1 MPFTLAHPA
10 AILPLRGWRQLRTV
24 PLVIGA
30 LVPDLPYYLPA
41 SLARFVLDSHDFRAS
56 FTECLLLGYALL
68 AGVVL
73 LRQPLTALLPARARA
88 LCLAAVAPFT
98 GRAVEWA
105 WAAPAIVLG
114 VWTHLLWDSFTHVDG
129 WMVRRLALLRAPV
142 DIGFWSGTV
151 CHLLQYL
158 SSVAG
163 LAVLAIWYRRLPL
176 PAAARAG
183 AGAGRSAAG
192 PVMLLLAAAAL
203 LIGSVQATEYFD
215 RTEFVYRTLGI
226 LLTRSLAWFAL
237 LYLIAG
243 SIVTLDRAHERASS

>member
-1 MPFTLAHPA
+1 
-10 AILPLRGWRQLRTV
+10 
-24 PLVIGA
+24 
-30 LVPDLPYYLPA
+30 
-41 SLARFVLDSHDFRAS
+41 
-56 FTECLLLGYALL
+56 
-68 AGVVL
+68 
-73 LRQPLTALLPARARA
+73 
-88 LCLAAVAPFT
+88 
-98 GRAVEWA
+98 
-105 WAAPAIVLG
+105 
-114 VWTHLLWDSFTHVDG
+114 
-129 WMVRRLALLRAPV
+129 MVRRLALLRAPV

-158 SSVAG
+158 SSVVG

-237 LYLIAG
+237 LYVIAG
-243 SIVTLDRAHERASS
+243 SIVTLDRAHERASSS